1 MRLPKDHEENQ
12 NREEGLKKIIDS
24 TNKGFEMLK
33 KMGYK
38 EGINSIRIV
47 YGVGQIILLK
57 ICLHIFRIFIRGKL
71 RKIKNWNC

>member
-12 NREEGLKKIIDS
+12 NREEGLQKIIDS

-38 EGINSIRIV
+38 EGINSIGIV

-57 ICLHIFRIFIRGKL
+57 G
-71 RKIKNWNC
+71 

>member
-12 NREEGLKKIIDS
+12 NREEGLQKIIDS

-38 EGINSIRIV
+38 EGINSIGIV
-47 YGVGQIILLK
+47 YGVGPIILLK
-57 ICLHIFRIFIRGKL
+57 G
-71 RKIKNWNC
+71 